1 MPRICSSPWENFR
14 VFGVFPK
21 TYFRELVLG
30 FWPDRNQTSAARFSG
45 VWLSIII
52 KKKCKFRFTVPKGRQ
67 NVRSGRSPFCLIG
80 YNSWTERDFCTK
92 LSTRMYELILWS
104 REKGR
109 SDWPLGG
116 AITVKRVSKWC
127 ISMEKTHEMAESGHL
142 AVWFAYKLTKSGMR
156 MRHVILKKLENFHG
170 RRAIG
175 GALTVI
181 KVRRPLYYPMQN
193 DI

>member
-1 MPRICSSPWENFR
+1 MGFWG
-14 VFGVFPK
+14 FGVFHK

-45 VWLSIII
+45 VRMSIII
-52 KKKCKFRFTVPKGRQ
+52 KKKWKFGLTVPKGRQ
-67 NVRSGRSPFCLIG
+67 NVWSGRSPFCLIG

-109 SDWPLGG
+109 GDWPLGG

-127 ISMEKTHEMAESGHL
+127 ISMANPMKWLKA
-142 AVWFAYKLTKSGMR
+142 A
-156 MRHVILKKLENFHG
+156 ILLSDLHTTSQN
-170 RRAIG
+170 RAC
-175 GALTVI
+175 ACVTWS
-181 KVRRPLYYPMQN
+181 
-193 DI
+193 